1 MERLEKFCSISGQKV
16 NLQKSSIAF
25 SRNVKEDVA
34 KRISEISKISVTTKL
49 EKYLDVPS
57 ITGHV
62 HVGLFQHVLDK
73 VEGIL
78 DGWEVKLLSLAG
90 RITLAQLVLN
100 SIPLYSMQ
108 STMLHIALCN
118 NLDKK
123 VRQIIWG
130 SLQGYQKIHLVNW
143 EMVTQQR

>member
-1 MERLEKFCSISGQKV
+1 MCMLLFHI
-16 NLQKSSIAF
+16 NFYFF

-49 EKYLDVPS
+49 EKYLGVPS
-57 ITGHV
+57 ITGRV

-73 VEGIL
+73 VEGIF
-78 DGWEVKLLSLAG
+78 DGWEAKLLSLAG

-130 SLQGYQKIHLVNW
+130 SLQSYQKIHLVNW

>member
-1 MERLEKFCSISGQKV
+1 MDL
-16 NLQKSSIAF
+16 F
-25 SRNVKEDVA
+25 SRKCSWF
-34 KRISEISKISVTTKL
+34 SEIVLHSILLCMFKL
-49 EKYLDVPS
+49 GTL
-57 ITGHV
+57 GRV

-78 DGWEVKLLSLAG
+78 DGWEAKLLSLAG
-90 RITLAQLVLN
+90 RITLAQFVLN
-100 SIPLYSMQ
+100 SIPLYAMQ

>member
-1 MERLEKFCSISGQKV
+1 MGRLEKFCSISRKKV

-25 SRNVKEDVA
+25 SRNVMEDVA

-49 EKYLDVPS
+49 EKYLGVPS
-57 ITGHV
+57 ITGRV
-62 HVGLFQHVLDK
+62 HVGIFQHVLDK

-78 DGWEVKLLSLAG
+78 DGWEAKLLSLAG

-108 STMLHIALCN
+108 STILHITLRN

-123 VRQIIWG
+123 VRQIIRG

-143 EMVTQQR
+143 EMVTQKR

>member
-1 MERLEKFCSISGQKV
+1 MCMLLFHI
-16 NLQKSSIAF
+16 NFYFF

-49 EKYLDVPS
+49 EKYLGVPS
-57 ITGHV
+57 ITGCV

-78 DGWEVKLLSLAG
+78 DGWEAKLLSLAG

-118 NLDKK
+118 SSLLCCISPCIWSHVKK
-123 VRQIIWG
+123 RGQCSPCIKAEG
-130 SLQGYQKIHLVNW
+130 NRRRDHPF
-143 EMVTQQR
+143 